1 MSSDRPSIVTTEPQF
16 VASAPR
22 CERPH
27 ERPDEC
33 SYRVAWAI
41 NPHMRVGSV
50 QSRHAE
56 RQHAHFCDALARAGA
71 SVIEVP
77 FVHGAYD
84 CVFAKDSAVLLERD
98 GVRRA
103 LLAAPRHD
111 ERRREQVER
120 AEALGRFGFEV
131 EAAPPVPFEGGD
143 VVMLPGG
150 RGALLGHGFRSSP
163 AAAATLECF
172 LGAPVVTLTLRDP
185 HLYHLDTALSVL
197 EDGTALLCREAFDAD
212 SLRRL
217 ERAPGVTRL
226 VDVGRDEALRF
237 GLNLVEIGRR
247 VVLGSASPR
256 AAFLLRA
263 LGREPVVVN
272 LDQFQNAGGSAACL
286 VARVHQ
292 VGAVA
297 ATPTTAMR
305 SAPART

>member
-1 MSSDRPSIVTTEPQF
+1 MFREPTAGVTSVPQF
-16 VASAPR
+16 VVSAPR
-22 CERPH
+22 CAQPH
-27 ERPDEC
+27 ERTDEC

-50 QSRHAE
+50 QGCHAE
-56 RQHAHFCDALARAGA
+56 RQHARFCDALARAGA
-71 SVIEVP
+71 SLVELP

-84 CVFAKDSAVLLERD
+84 CVFAKDSAVLLER
-98 GVRRA
+98 GGERRA
-103 LLAAPRHD
+103 LLAAPLHD
-111 ERRREQVER
+111 ERRREQAER
-120 AEALGRFGFEV
+120 AGALERLGFAV
-131 EAAPPVPFEGGD
+131 APPPAVSFEGGD

-150 RGALLGHGFRSSP
+150 QGALLGYGFRSSP
-163 AAAATLECF
+163 AAAAALERF
-172 LGAPVVTLTLRDP
+172 LGAPVVALALRDP

-197 EDGTALLCREAFDAD
+197 DDGTALLCRAAFDAE

-217 ERAPGVTRL
+217 ERAPGLARL
-226 VDVGRDEALRF
+226 VEIERDEALRF

-256 AAFLLRA
+256 AAFLLRS

-272 LDQFQNAGGSAACL
+272 LGQFQNAGGSAACL

-292 VGAVA
+292 GGAVA
-297 ATPTTAMR
+297 ARPTTAMR

>member
-1 MSSDRPSIVTTEPQF
+1 VSSEALSSVTSRPQF
-16 VASAPR
+16 AVSAPR
-22 CERPH
+22 CDRPH
-27 ERPDEC
+27 DRPDEC
-33 SYRVAWAI
+33 AYRVAWAI
-41 NPHMRVGSV
+41 NPHMRVGST
-50 QSRHAE
+50 QACHAE
-56 RQHAHFCDALARAGA
+56 RQHARFCDALARAGA
-71 SVIEVP
+71 SVVELP

-84 CVFAKDSAVLLERD
+84 CVFAKDSAVLLER
-98 GVRRA
+98 GGARRA
-103 LLAAPRHD
+103 LLASPRHD
-111 ERRREQVER
+111 ERRREQAER
-120 AEALGRFGFEV
+120 AEALGRLGFEV

-143 VVMLPGG
+143 VVMLPGC

-163 AAAATLECF
+163 AAAAALERF
-172 LGAPVVTLTLRDP
+172 LGAPVVALALRDP
-185 HLYHLDTALSVL
+185 HLYHLDTALAVL
-197 EDGTALLCREAFDAD
+197 DDGTALLCRDAFDAD

-256 AAFLLRA
+256 AAFLLRS

-292 VGAVA
+292 AGAVA
-297 ATPTTAMR
+297 VTPTTAMR
-305 SAPART
+305 SAPARA